1 MRKVQR
7 LTRKLGV
14 GEKSAEV
21 EDYLVLGRRYSL
33 LLSESLSGYQAY
45 RAYREIISTSM
56 LDKRFDGDA
65 LNSTLPLDN
74 HMAELLSDMAPYKSG
89 LNLESV
95 REISGDMIISKPVVA
110 TTSNY
115 MLKAPE
121 PVTTHEQEN
130 FMRMMSV

>member
-1 MRKVQR
+1 
-7 LTRKLGV
+7 
-14 GEKSAEV
+14 
-21 EDYLVLGRRYSL
+21 
-33 LLSESLSGYQAY
+33 
-45 RAYREIISTSM
+45 
-56 LDKRFDGDA
+56 
-65 LNSTLPLDN
+65 
-74 HMAELLSDMAPYKSG
+74 MAELLSDMAPYKSG

-115 MLKAPE
+115 MLKVPE